1 MNLKEAR
8 IKCGYSKSELAQ
20 SLNIKESDINNWEN
34 GKAKLNAIQVYA
46 LAYVLN
52 IDADLL
58 II

>member
-20 SLNIKESDINNWEN
+20 RLDIQERDINNWEN
-34 GKAKLNAIQVYA
+34 GTIKLNAIQVYA
-46 LAYVLN
+46 LAYILN

-58 II
+58 TV